1 MKLIKD
7 IYLKRAICIFPIE
20 SEKRRQ
26 AIDEIPYLMK
36 SETNSKCGM
45 NLKSRG
51 PYLDRCQAYAVERTD
66 SGMAQER
73 LG

>member
-7 IYLKRAICIFPIE
+7 IYSKRAICIFPIE

-26 AIDEIPYLMK
+26 AISEIPYPME

-45 NLKSRG
+45 NLEPRG
-51 PYLDRCQAYAVERTD
+51 PYLDRRQAYAGERTD
-66 SGMAQER
+66 SGMARER

>member
-20 SEKRRQ
+20 SEKRWQ

-45 NLKSRG
+45 NLESHG
-51 PYLDRCQAYAVERTD
+51 SYLDRCQAYAVERTD